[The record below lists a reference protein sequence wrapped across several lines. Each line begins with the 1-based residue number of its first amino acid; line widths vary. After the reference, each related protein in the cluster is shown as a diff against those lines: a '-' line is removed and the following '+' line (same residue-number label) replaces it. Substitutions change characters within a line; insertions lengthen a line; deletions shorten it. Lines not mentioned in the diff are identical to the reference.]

1 MLLPSDES
9 ILKQRGITNQQ
20 IENQL
25 LSFVN
30 GFPFLEIRS
39 AASINNGITV
49 IPAENQHKL
58 LNEWE
63 IYQQSDAVVLKFVP
77 ASGAASRMFKDL
89 FSFLE
94 KDENTPSSDFEK
106 KFFDEISHLTIISY
120 MIRW

>member
-9 ILKQRGITNQQ
+9 ILKQRGITKQQ

-63 IYQQSDAVVLKFVP
+63 IYQQ
-77 ASGAASRMFKDL
+77 
-89 FSFLE
+89 
-94 KDENTPSSDFEK
+94 
-106 KFFDEISHLTIISY
+106 
-120 MIRW
+120 